1 MGLQKKCAPLLE
13 EKEEKEE
20 EEEKEE
26 KEEERGEREASKRGK
41 THPYSVRFSIY
52 KPVTWSSNSV

>member
-26 KEEERGEREASKRGK
+26 KEEERREREASKRGRLIP
-41 THPYSVRFSIY
+41 TASVSPFI
-52 KPVTWSSNSV
+52 NL